1 METGFRSL
9 NSLLMEDSWLL
20 SLGIIFITKT
30 SALKKSPKSLLMAR
44 KIKSS
49 TDWQTGCMRRNSGM
63 QTCTNGQKTAKV
75 WFS

>member
-30 SALKKSPKSLLMAR
+30 SDLKKSPKSLSMVR

-49 TDWQTGCMRRNSGM
+49 TDWLTGCMRRNSGT

-75 WFS
+75 